1 MSQKSRFFCN
11 NQQYFCEINCT
22 FTRLSISRED
32 VPVTSPD
39 DEEAIEKRTRE
50 HTPDG
55 KLKKII
61 NEASE

>member
-1 MSQKSRFFCN
+1 MC
-11 NQQYFCEINCT
+11 
-22 FTRLSISRED
+22 LSISRED

-39 DEEAIEKRTRE
+39 DEEAIEKRTRGY
-50 HTPDG
+50 TPDG